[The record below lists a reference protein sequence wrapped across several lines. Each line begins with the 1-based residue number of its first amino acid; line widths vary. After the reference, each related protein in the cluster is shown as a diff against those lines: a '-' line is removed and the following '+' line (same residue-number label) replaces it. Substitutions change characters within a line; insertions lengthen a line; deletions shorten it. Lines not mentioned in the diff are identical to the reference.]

1 MKKYRLELKGYESW
15 QHLTEVP
22 LVLYVHVDERLS
34 DVVDE
39 VLLVDCSDRP
49 EYLESFGDDDSD
61 HLPDVVFLGD
71 DVSGEALNPA
81 FETLRDVAAN
91 RLLRADLH
99 NNAEDLDAKY
109 NPDGDGEH
117 PVLTRQCWRDAV
129 CQEETISGY
138 WEWVE
143 HLIRD
148 SSTGMSIDE
157 LVAEYG

>member
-1 MKKYRLELKGYESW
+1 MTKYRLELKGYEENRCS
-15 QHLTEVP
+15 L
-22 LVLYVHVDERLS
+22 LCLYVHVDGRLS

-39 VLLVDCSDRP
+39 TLLGDCNDRP
-49 EYLESFGDDDSD
+49 DYVEYIGETNNSNA
-61 HLPDVVFLGD
+61 PDLVIVGD

-117 PVLTRQCWRDAV
+117 PVLTRRCWRDAV
-129 CQEETISGY
+129 GQEETISGY